1 MGSCEGR
8 TVGDI
13 VGAVGL
19 DVGVTVGVIL
29 GLALYAQH
37 RVGDGDIQLLV
48 AYGALLIPGGQV
60 AEQYPAVIVGS
71 VQET

>member
-29 GLALYAQH
+29 GLPLYAQH
-37 RVGDGDIQLLV
+37 SGPVGEIGQLF
-48 AYGALLIPGGQV
+48 
-60 AEQYPAVIVGS
+60 ER
-71 VQET
+71 